1 MTTGMSNLFDV
12 LVWAGLGVTVLLC
25 VAPQAALADEYS
37 TLSQS
42 TVLGRT
48 TGIPTGTSAVFA
60 PADATDEEIGRVDF
74 ITEAAFY
81 FKNMEL
87 FGLDEVEGE
96 TLFGVLL
103 PLRFQYRADARLQ
116 FELGAILGAD
126 YGDSKRVNVTE
137 PLVRLTYSP

>member
-1 MTTGMSNLFDV
+1 MSNLFDV

-60 PADATDEEIGRVDF
+60 PANATDEEIGRVDF

-81 FKNMEL
+81 FKNMEIL
-87 FGLDEVEGE
+87 KIICQ
-96 TLFGVLL
+96 TLNTNRYCRKKTTF
-103 PLRFQYRADARLQ
+103 FIY
-116 FELGAILGAD
+116 
-126 YGDSKRVNVTE
+126 
-137 PLVRLTYSP
+137 